1 MKQIDKELVELTK
14 SYKRWRCRQLC
25 VNIWATFFLSTL
37 ITTIP
42 PLVVLLGTHHWDL
55 LELKLITSTIVEK
68 YRPQELSRL
77 RLELDALRTEVDAI
91 SHSILSRLSNASNA
105 TRVPLQELDYD
116 HLDCLL
122 DPRLAFA
129 AASGRPLG
137 WRPPDADATRS
148 EALELLVAALRTRPE
163 LATDAR
169 VLVRLAAARYFE
181 AMRVFAGAPR
191 ARSAVLSQLRI
202 ANQTIHRASADASPE
217 YTRNRTVMALYYKLC
232 ALFLC
237 SFHTVFFPLRT
248 NAINTLVV
256 PLFSHIN

>member
-1 MKQIDKELVELTK
+1 MKQIDELVELTK

-25 VNIWATFFLSTL
+25 VNLWGTFFLSTL

-55 LELKLITSTIVEK
+55 LQLKLMNATIGEK

-77 RLELDALRTEVDAI
+77 RIELDALRTEVDAM
-91 SHSILSRLSNASNA
+91 SHSIQSHLSNTSNA
-105 TRVPLQELDYD
+105 TRVPLQALDYD
-116 HLDCLL
+116 HLDRLL
-122 DPRLAFA
+122 DPRMALAA
-129 AASGRPLG
+129 SSGRPRD
-137 WRPPDADATRS
+137 WRPPDADATRA

-163 LATDAR
+163 LESDAR

-181 AMRVFAGAPR
+181 AMRVFAAAPR

-232 ALFLC
+232 ASSLPA
-237 SFHTVFFPLRT
+237 FPLRHERYKP
-248 NAINTLVV
+248 I
-256 PLFSHIN
+256 